1 METDRNI
8 VCVYVLTKIVYAKTN
23 HEMSGNSKLKNILEQ
38 LWRRSRCFV
47 GVNPRGA
54 LSAGLLLCKV
64 GNVKMRVL
72 PDYYLLR
79 NPYSEITWSKRKFV
93 LEQVDA
99 AFIVRAL

>member
-1 METDRNI
+1 MLPTAWTL
-8 VCVYVLTKIVYAKTN
+8 VLYLRS
-23 HEMSGNSKLKNILEQ
+23 HFQHLRLKNILEQ

>member
-1 METDRNI
+1 MLPTPWTL
-8 VCVYVLTKIVYAKTN
+8 VLYLRS
-23 HEMSGNSKLKNILEQ
+23 HFQHLRLKNVLEQ

-47 GVNPRGA
+47 GVNPRSA
-54 LSAGLLLCKV
+54 LSAGLLFCKV

-72 PDYYLLR
+72 PDCYLLR
-79 NPYSEITWSKRKFV
+79 NPYGEITWSERKFV